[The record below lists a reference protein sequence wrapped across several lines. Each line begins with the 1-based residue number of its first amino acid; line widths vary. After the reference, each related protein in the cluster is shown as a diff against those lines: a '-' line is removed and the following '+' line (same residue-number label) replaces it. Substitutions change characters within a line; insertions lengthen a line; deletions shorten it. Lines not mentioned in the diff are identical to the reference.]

1 MDFLL
6 SPRERA
12 LKYWAG
18 FMYKTI
24 IECERKFEWLKFTLK
39 GNYLEGKGTLVENN
53 VEYHFTIIFSPF
65 LKGRFERI
73 TVQTKNLLKTFDTH
87 FNADGTLCLYHPI
100 LDLKGKPYMEL
111 IDIIPWISE
120 WMYCYDKYL
129 QYKVWVTPEHPHII
143 K

>member
-18 FMYKTI
+18 FMYKTV
-24 IECERKFEWLKFTLK
+24 IECEREFKWLSFKLNRNK
-39 GNYLEGKGTLVENN
+39 LEGKGTIVVNSR
-53 VEYHFTIIFSPF
+53 EYHFTITCSPF

-73 TVQTKNLLKTFDTH
+73 TVETKNLIKTFDTH
-87 FNADGTLCLYHPI
+87 FNADGTLCLYHPL
-100 LDLKGKPYMEL
+100 LDLKGRAYIEL

-120 WMYCYDKYL
+120 WAYCYDAYL
-129 QYKVWVTPEHPHII
+129 QYKVWITPEHPHFI